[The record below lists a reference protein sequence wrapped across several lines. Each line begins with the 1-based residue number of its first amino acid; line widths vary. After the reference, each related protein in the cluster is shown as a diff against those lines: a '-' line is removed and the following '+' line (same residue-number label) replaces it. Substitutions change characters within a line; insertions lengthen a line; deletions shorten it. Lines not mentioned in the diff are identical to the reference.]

1 MPAVHL
7 SFRNRL
13 YKAGTGIPAILT
25 ILFGAAYGSVNT
37 FIAMMAAEAGIQSAG
52 LFFIVGT
59 FFIFLSRPFG
69 GRLLDR
75 YGAFAVVI
83 PGALLYCVALVLILA
98 AGSLPMLLTA
108 SVFYGLGAG
117 LLLPALM
124 TWMLNVV
131 RADRRS
137 AASATFYN
145 MLDIGTS
152 TGIVILGSLADTVGY
167 ITMYRYVLAIMA
179 TFVLFGLLT
188 HRLARQVRQPEEAE
202 V

>member
-1 MPAVHL
+1 
-7 SFRNRL
+7 
-13 YKAGTGIPAILT
+13 
-25 ILFGAAYGSVNT
+25 
-37 FIAMMAAEAGIQSAG
+37 
-52 LFFIVGT
+52 
-59 FFIFLSRPFG
+59 
-69 GRLLDR
+69 
-75 YGAFAVVI
+75 
-83 PGALLYCVALVLILA
+83 
-98 AGSLPMLLTA
+98 MLLTA

-152 TGIVILGSLADTVGY
+152 TGIVVLGSLADTVGY

-179 TFVLFGLLT
+179 AFVVFGLLT
-188 HRLARQVRQPEEAE
+188 HRLARRQMRQPEEAE
-202 V
+202 E